1 MRSTS
6 RIFAIL
12 AVASTFAVPGALQA
26 QNARQGF
33 WFNGGLGWGS
43 LGCQDCTE
51 RANGFS
57 GNLALGGTISSKV
70 LLGVGTNG
78 WTREEDDVRLSAGTF
93 TAQIRFYP
101 MSAGNFYVMGGL
113 GVATMDL
120 QMGGI
125 TATETAAGAVLGV
138 GYDFRIGRNTSIT
151 PYWNGVGMSNDNGD
165 ANFGQI
171 GLGITIH

>member
-1 MRSTS
+1 MRTSS
-6 RIFAIL
+6 RIFAVL
-12 AVASTFAVPGALQA
+12 AIASAFAMPSTLSA

-33 WFNGGLGWGS
+33 WFNGGLGYGS

-57 GNLALGGTISSKV
+57 GGLALGGTISSKV

-78 WTREEDDVRLSAGTF
+78 WTREEDGVRLSAGTL

-101 MSAGNFYVMGGL
+101 WSAGNFYMLGGI
-113 GVATMDL
+113 GVGSMDL
-120 QMGGI
+120 QMDGF
-125 TATETAAGAVLGV
+125 TVTETTAGAILGV
-138 GYDFRIGRNTSIT
+138 GYDFRVGSKFSLS
-151 PYWNGVGMSNDNGD
+151 PYWNGVGLSNDAGD